1 MDYLGNMG
9 EPIITIISRHSADCK
24 YAGDESRNGCGCRK
38 SLRWFQNGKQFR
50 RTTGTRSLERAEECK
65 RTLADQLAGR
75 EPATAGQ
82 TGQTIRAA
90 YDSFL
95 TAKAVKDISIDSQ
108 SKYKREILRLIQFC
122 ALRGVYTVEGISLP
136 LLNDYK
142 ATWPEAY
149 PSSATRSLVQQLI
162 RGFLNYCHAN
172 GWLTR
177 VPKLDAVRIDQ
188 PQTLP
193 LSGAEYA
200 RLLTAAEG
208 RTRAIILLM
217 RWSGLAVRDA
227 ACLRTDAVQAAG
239 KGWYRVVTSRQKSD
253 VPVQVMVRADI
264 IKAIQAEADKGE
276 YLFWNPKIS
285 TAVNFARERGRD
297 IAQAFD
303 RAKIQSKGH
312 MVAHRLRDS
321 FVEYLLS
328 QDVPLADVSKL
339 VGHTSITT
347 TEKHYG
353 AWVPSRQKRLD
364 ELVKAAS
371 KKSTRK

>member
-1 MDYLGNMG
+1 MG

-24 YAGDESRNGCGCRK
+24 FSGDESVNRCNCRK

-50 RTTGTRSLERAEECK
+50 RSTGTRSLEKAEEAK
-65 RTLADQLAGR
+65 RLLADQLAGR
-75 EPATAGQ
+75 VPATAGQ

-95 TAKAVKDISIDSQ
+95 TAKAVKDISLDSQ

-122 ALRGVYTVEGISLP
+122 ALRGVYTVEGITLP

-142 ATWPEAY
+142 ATWPEVY

-227 ACLRTDAVQAAG
+227 SCLCTDAVQLAE
-239 KGWYRVVTSRQKSD
+239 KGWYKVITSRQKSD

-264 IKAIQAEADKGE
+264 MEAIVAEADKGAE
-276 YLFWNPKIS
+276 YLFWNPKVS

-328 QDVPLADVSKL
+328 KDVPLADVSKL
-339 VGHTSITT
+339 VGHRSILT

-371 KKSTRK
+371 TKKSSRK